1 MALPPNM
8 VASGLDLDDT
18 AGLPELE
25 MDVPSPEMFEGGAEV
40 IDDGQGG
47 AIVQAMGMAEEMDQA
62 DLIPFDANLAE
73 FLEDDTLGELS
84 SELRSMYEEDL
95 ESRSEW
101 ETAYVNGLD
110 LLGLKTEDRSTPF
123 EGASGITHPL
133 VAESVTQFQAQAYK
147 ELLPSG
153 GPVRTTV
160 LGLKDAA
167 REEQATRV
175 KDFMNYQLTEVMEE
189 YDPDMD
195 QMLFYLPL
203 SGSTFKKV
211 YFDPTRQRAVSKFI
225 PAQDLVVPYSASDL
239 QTASR
244 VTHVLRMDVNEVAK
258 MQYAGVYRDVDLS
271 GSDDVEENPVRQKV
285 NELEG
290 LSKNYS
296 EDVLTVLEFHAAL
309 DIEGFEDIDPV
320 TGEPTGINLPYIV
333 TLDHSSGQVLAI
345 RRNYD
350 EDDIL
355 KRKRQ
360 YFVHYKF
367 MPGLGFY
374 GFGLI
379 HMIGGLGRA
388 ATSLLRQLIDAGTL
402 SNLPAGF
409 KARGV
414 RVRNSDEPL
423 QPGEWRDIDAPGGSI
438 RDAIVPLPYK
448 EPSAAL
454 ASMLGGLVNDGRR
467 FVALAD
473 QQMADMGNDT
483 PVGTT
488 VAMLERGM
496 KVMSAIHKRLHY
508 AQKTEFRLLAR
519 IFAENLPPMYPY
531 EVAGAPAQVKGE
543 DFDARV
549 DVLPVSDPNIFSMSQ
564 RVTLAQTQLQLAQ
577 SNPQMH
583 NLHAAY
589 RRMYQALEVQNI
601 DEILPPEPQ
610 PQPQDPAS
618 ENAAMLGGMTPQA
631 FPQQDHDAHINAHVS
646 LLELGILQQTPPVLA
661 ALFSHVLQHVNMKAR
676 TMVQQEVEQAQMQQ
690 QQQMEAG
697 MAQMQVLAQTGAIR
711 PEIAQQQMQQMQM
724 QGQQQPQMDPD
735 QIEARVAQV
744 ETQLLAEVMP
754 MLTYKGEGASE
765 EDPLVTIRM
774 QELSIKQMEAE
785 QKSQMDQAKLQ
796 LDQMKMQQQ
805 AASDSARLE
814 LQEQIADERSDVN
827 RERIDMQREAMEQRN
842 AAQSR

>member
-1 MALPPNM
+1 
-8 VASGLDLDDT
+8 
-18 AGLPELE
+18 
-25 MDVPSPEMFEGGAEV
+25 
-40 IDDGQGG
+40 
-47 AIVQAMGMAEEMDQA
+47 
-62 DLIPFDANLAE
+62 
-73 FLEDDTLGELS
+73 
-84 SELRSMYEEDL
+84 
-95 ESRSEW
+95 
-101 ETAYVNGLD
+101 
-110 LLGLKTEDRSTPF
+110 
-123 EGASGITHPL
+123 
-133 VAESVTQFQAQAYK
+133 
-147 ELLPSG
+147 
-153 GPVRTTV
+153 
-160 LGLKDAA
+160 
-167 REEQATRV
+167 
-175 KDFMNYQLTEVMEE
+175 MEE

-211 YFDPTRQRAVSKFI
+211 YFDQTKQRAVSKFI

-244 VTHVLRMDVNEVAK
+244 VTHVLRMEMNDIAK
-258 MQYAGVYRDVDLS
+258 MQYAGFYRDVDLS
-271 GSDDVEENPVRQKV
+271 ASEDSEDDPVRQKV
-285 NELEG
+285 NQLEG
-290 LSKNYS
+290 LSKSYS
-296 EDVLTVLEFHAAL
+296 DDVLTILEFHASL
-309 DIEGFEDIDPV
+309 DIEGFEDLDPI

-333 TLDHSSGQVLAI
+333 TIDESSGQVLAI
-345 RRNYD
+345 RRNY
-350 EDDIL
+350 EETDIL
-355 KRKRQ
+355 KRKLQ

-423 QPGEWRDIDAPGGSI
+423 QPGEFRDIDAPGGSI
-438 RDAIVPLPYK
+438 RDAVIPLPYK
-448 EPSAAL
+448 EPSSAL

-473 QQMADMGNDT
+473 QQTSEMGKDA

-488 VAMLERGM
+488 VALLERGM
-496 KVMSAIHKRLHY
+496 KVMSAIHKRMHY

-519 IFAENLPPMYPY
+519 IFGENLPSMYPY
-531 EVAGAPAQVKGE
+531 EVAGASAQVKGE
-543 DFDARV
+543 DFDDRV

-601 DEILPPEPQ
+601 DEILPPEPE
-610 PQPQDPAS
+610 PQPQDPAT
-618 ENAAMLGGMTPQA
+618 ENASIIGGQPPQA
-631 FPQQDHDAHINAHVS
+631 FPQQDHDAHIQAHVS
-646 LLELGILQQTPPVLA
+646 LLELSVLQQTPPVLA
-661 ALFSHVLQHVNMKAR
+661 ALFSHVLEHVHMKAR
-676 TMVQQEVEQAQMQQ
+676 TMVQQEIEQQQMQQ
-690 QQQMEAG
+690 QKQMQQG
-697 MAQMQVLAQTGAIR
+697 MAQMQVLAQSGAIR
-711 PEIAQQQMQQMQM
+711 PEIAQQQIQQMQM
-724 QGQQQPQMDPD
+724 QGQQQSQMPPD

-744 ETQLLAEVMP
+744 ENELLVEVMP
-754 MLTYKGEGASE
+754 MLTYKGAGE
-765 EDPLVTIRM
+765 EQDPLVTIRM

-796 LDQMKMQQQ
+796 LDQMKAQQS

-827 RERIDMQREAMEQRN
+827 RERIDMQRQGMEMRN
-842 AAQSR
+842 AD

>member
-1 MALPPNM
+1 M
-8 VASGLDLDDT
+8 VAPGLNLDDT
-18 AGLPELE
+18 AGLPDLE
-25 MDVPSPEMFEGGAEV
+25 MEISSPEMFEGGAEV
-40 IDDGQGG
+40 IDDGEGG
-47 AIVQAMGMAEEMDQA
+47 AIVQAIGMADEMDQA
-62 DLIPFDANLAE
+62 ELIPFDANLAE
-73 FLEDDTLGELS
+73 FLDDSTLGELS

-101 ETAYVNGLD
+101 ETSYVNGLD
-110 LLGLKTEDRSTPF
+110 LLGIKTEDRSTPF

-147 ELLPSG
+147 ELLPAG
-153 GPVRTTV
+153 GPVRTSV
-160 LGLKDAA
+160 LGLKDLA

-175 KDFMNYQLTEVMEE
+175 KDFMNYQITEVMEE

-211 YFDPTRQRAVSKFI
+211 YFDPTKQRAVSKFI

-244 VTHVLRMDVNEVAK
+244 VTHVLRMDDNEVAK
-258 MQYAGVYRDVDLS
+258 MQYAGIYRDVDLKAS
-271 GSDDVEENPVRQKV
+271 EDIEENPVRQKV

-296 EDVLTVLEFHAAL
+296 EDVLTILEFHATL
-309 DIEGFEDIDPV
+309 DIEGFEDIDPA

-350 EDDIL
+350 EEDIL

-402 SNLPAGF
+402 ANLPAGF

-473 QQMADMGNDT
+473 QQMADMGSET

-496 KVMSAIHKRLHY
+496 KVMSAIHKRMHY

-531 EVAGAPAQVKGE
+531 EVAGAPAQVKVE

-618 ENAAMLGGMTPQA
+618 ENAAMLGGQTPQA

-646 LLELGILQQTPPVLA
+646 LLELNILQQTPPVLA
-661 ALFSHVLQHVNMKAR
+661 ALFSHVLQHVHMKAR
-676 TMVQQEVEQAQMQQ
+676 TMVQQEIEQMQMQQ
-690 QQQMEAG
+690 QQQMEQG
-697 MAQMQVLAQTGAIR
+697 MAQMQALAQTGAIR
-711 PEIAQQQMQQMQM
+711 PEIAQQQIQQMQM
-724 QGQQQPQMDPD
+724 QGQQQGQMPPD
-735 QIEARVAQV
+735 QIEARVAQL
-744 ETQLLAEVMP
+744 ETELLQQVMP
-754 MLTYKGEGASE
+754 MLTNKGEGGE
-765 EDPLVTIRM
+765 EQDPLVTIRM
-774 QELSIKQMEAE
+774 QELAIKQMEAE

-796 LDQMKMQQQ
+796 LDQMKLQQQ
-805 AASDSARLE
+805 ATTDSARLE

-827 RERIDMQREAMEQRN
+827 RERIDVQRQAMEQRN
-842 AAQSR
+842 ASQNR

>member
-8 VASGLDLDDT
+8 VVPGLDLDDT
-18 AGLPELE
+18 QGLPDLE
-25 MDVPSPEMFEGGAEV
+25 IDVSSPEMFEGGAEV

-47 AIVQAMGMAEEMDQA
+47 AIVQAMSMADEMDQGE
-62 DLIPFDANLAE
+62 LIPFESNLAE
-73 FLEDDTLGELS
+73 FLDDSTLGELS
-84 SELRSMYEEDL
+84 SELRGMYEDDL

-110 LLGLKTEDRSTPF
+110 LLGLKTEERSTPF

-147 ELLPSG
+147 ELLPAG
-153 GPVRTTV
+153 GPVRTSV
-160 LGLKDAA
+160 LGLKTKEKDA
-167 REEQATRV
+167 QATRV

-211 YFDPTRQRAVSKFI
+211 YFDQTKQRAVSKFI

-244 VTHVLRMDVNEVAK
+244 VTHVLRMEMNDVAK
-258 MQYAGVYRDVDLS
+258 MQYAGIYRDVDLS
-271 GSDDVEENPVRQKV
+271 ASDDSGQDPVRQKV

-296 EDVLTVLEFHAAL
+296 DDVLTVLEFHASL
-309 DIEGFEDIDPV
+309 DIEGFEDLDPQ

-333 TLDHSSGQVLAI
+333 TLDNSSGEVLAI

-350 EDDIL
+350 EMDVL

-402 SNLPAGF
+402 ANLPAGF

-414 RVRNSDEPL
+414 RVRNNDEPL

-473 QQMADMGNDT
+473 QQTSDMGKDA

-488 VAMLERGM
+488 VALLERGM
-496 KVMSAIHKRLHY
+496 KVMSAIHKRMHY

-531 EVAGAPAQVKGE
+531 EVAGAPVQVKGE
-543 DFDARV
+543 DFDDRV

-610 PQPQDPAS
+610 PEPQDPAT
-618 ENAAMLGGMTPQA
+618 ENATIIGGQPPKA
-631 FPQQDHDAHINAHVS
+631 FPQQDHDAHIKAHVS
-646 LLELGILQQTPPVLA
+646 LLELSVLQQTPPVLA
-661 ALFSHVLQHVNMKAR
+661 ALFSHVLEHVHMKAR
-676 TMVQQEVEQAQMQQ
+676 TMVQQEVEQMQAQQMQQ
-690 QQQMEAG
+690 MQQG
-697 MAQMQVLAQTGAIR
+697 MAQMQVLAQSGAIR
-711 PEIAQQQMQQMQM
+711 PEVAQQQMQQMQM
-724 QGQQQPQMDPD
+724 QGQQQAQVPPD
-735 QIEARVAQV
+735 QIEARVAQI
-744 ETQLLAEVMP
+744 ENELLTEVMP
-754 MLTYKGEGASE
+754 MLTYKGVGGE
-765 EDPLVTIRM
+765 EQDPLVTIRM

-785 QKSQMDQAKLQ
+785 QKSQLDKAKLQ
-796 LDQMKMQQQ
+796 LDAMKMQQQ
-805 AASDSARLE
+805 AASDSSRLE

-827 RERIDMQREAMEQRN
+827 RERIDMQRQAMEQRN
-842 AAQSR
+842 AARNR